1 MMLAPCA
8 TVLNQYF
15 ESDVLKATLA
25 SDGVIGAM
33 GSPYSQGSSYILMH
47 HVMGEIDGKNM
58 WYYVRGGMGSISEYL
73 AKLARERGVDIQLE
87 QEVDELIVGS
97 SGRIE
102 GIKMK
107 GGQTLTAPVVIS
119 NTTHHVTF
127 KNLIKD

>member
-8 TVLNQYF
+8 TILDQYF

-58 WYYVRGGMGSISEYL
+58 WYYVRGGMGAVSQYL
-73 AKLARERGVDIQLE
+73 AKLATQRGVEIRTSTE
-87 QEVDELIVGS
+87 IDEIITEGTSKV
-97 SGRIE
+97 SGVRLADGTVIE
-102 GIKMK
+102 
-107 GGQTLTAPVVIS
+107 APVVIS
-119 NTTHHVTF
+119 NATHHVTF
-127 KNLIKD
+127 KKLIKN